1 MYTAGQIIDRKE
13 HIKFANWKNANGGNL
28 ITVSLGN
35 GTCRIEELE
44 EPSVLNI
51 SDNIIA
57 LRNQYLSDISWRIE
71 RYYSQQLC
79 KVTTTDSE
87 EEIIKVALYMEYLRN
102 TPQQETFPDVQVLT
116 FEDWKKI
123 LDIN

>member
-1 MYTAGQIIDRKE
+1 MYTAGQVIDRKE

-35 GTCRIEELE
+35 GTYRIEELE

-102 TPQQETFPDVQVLT
+102 IPQQETFPDVQVLT